1 MSSDGEQAIQPQQGV
16 ESEGVCCH
24 LQQLEQLRQLV
35 GTAGIEY
42 FLKKTIGRKTT
53 TIVMSLQQHR
63 SDRVLHLLVLLLHA
77 VVAGNLQQRK
87 RSLSVERLI
96 TGRRS

>member
-1 MSSDGEQAIQPQQGV
+1 MSSDGEQVIQTQQGV

-87 RSLSVERLI
+87 RSLRVERLI
-96 TGRRS
+96 TGRHS